1 MTNTE
6 RIQENNDELRECIAL
21 ADNLPEGGGG
31 GVTSWND
38 LTDKPFGEVPGLVEL
53 MPETAAVEYPDSPFG
68 PAWMFTTAPV
78 LAVGETYTVVYNG
91 AAYECVGMSAP
102 EGYDNDPKAVALGN
116 FAVLGGTNTGEPFA
130 MLVMPTYQ
138 QIMAIDFAGATSVT
152 LSIKQ
157 ASMIVHPLDSKYLP
171 EGVPCVIEGEK
182 TQLMTERQLTVAGG
196 LAYIDSGAPTM
207 TAGKMYTIV
216 WNGTWYPCMAFDGS
230 ALLPGAVGFGNLS
243 ALDPSYPSANTPF
256 YGVAVNGVLQIV
268 PIDGSEEI
276 TLEIWQG
283 ADEVR
288 KIDPRCVDLSDV
300 TGNVARNIRDGSQRG
315 SLRTVDAAEESDEY
329 TIGTRAF
336 ACGGITKASG
346 SESHA
351 EGYKTT
357 ASGDASHAEGELTTA
372 SGLHSHAEG
381 SQTKAIEWASHAEGR
396 HTKAEGTYSHAE
408 GRGATAS
415 GESSH
420 AEGDGTTA
428 SGDYSHAEGAS
439 TTASGAMSH
448 AEGYYTNATNEE
460 SHAEGYYTNSNGKG
474 SHSEGYETTAEAM
487 ASHTEGYGTNAK
499 SVAAHAEG
507 YYTVAVGRGAHAEGY
522 YTYAYSDQQHVQG
535 KYNVLDSAGKYA
547 HIVGNGDNI
556 TRSNAHT
563 LDWDGNAWF
572 AGGIELTAPN
582 GTRYRFTVDNNGNLS
597 ATAVTA

>member
-157 ASMIVHPLDSKYLP
+157 ASMIVHPLDPKYLP

-182 TQLMTERQLTVAGG
+182 TLLMAERQLTVAGG
-196 LAYIDSGAPTM
+196 LAYIDSGAPVM

-230 ALLPGAVGFGNLS
+230 ALLPGAVGFGNLA
-243 ALDPSYPSANTPF
+243 ALDPSYPSTNTPF
-256 YGVAVNGVLQIV
+256 YGVAVDGVLQIV

-276 TLEIWQG
+276 TLAIWQG

-300 TGNVARNIRDGSQRG
+300 IGNVARNLRDGSQRG

-372 SGLHSHAEG
+372 GGDDSHAEG
-381 SQTKAIEWASHAEGR
+381 SQTKASAWASHAEGR

-428 SGDYSHAEGAS
+428 SGAYSHAEGQNS
-439 TTASGAMSH
+439 TASKEQAHAEGIATEASGIASHTEGGGTKATAAYAH
-448 AEGYYTNATNEE
+448 AEGYYTNANGKSAHAEGEHTTAGHNY
-460 SHAEGYYTNSNGKG
+460 SHAEGY
-474 SHSEGYETTAEAM
+474 
-487 ASHTEGYGTNAK
+487 GTSAK
-499 SVAAHAEG
+499 SE
-507 YYTVAVGRGAHAEGY
+507 Y
-522 YTYAYSDQQHVQG
+522 QHVQG
-535 KYNVLDSAGKYA
+535 KYNVPDSTGKYA
-547 HIVGNGDNI
+547 HIVGNGTNI
-556 TRSNAHT
+556 TSSNAHT
-563 LDWDGNAWF
+563 LDWAGNAWF